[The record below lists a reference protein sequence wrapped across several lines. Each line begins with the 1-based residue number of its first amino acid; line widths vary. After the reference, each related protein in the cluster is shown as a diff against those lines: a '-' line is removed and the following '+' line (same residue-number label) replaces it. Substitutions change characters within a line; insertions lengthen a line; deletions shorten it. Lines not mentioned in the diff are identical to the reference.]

1 MADYAIGLSFHKA
14 HRTVVRAVA
23 LKSPCRY
30 FATRDQAGII
40 TLPTLDQ
47 GDAYVEIQGVTQ
59 ANFQIN
65 DNNQE
70 FRLLGDDGWNDSVIT
85 GAGVQA
91 SCTSFFMQ
99 DSEIPAGAECPQFRG
114 NYEEGFALIQRARYD
129 KDYEIYIEF
138 LKEMGQTN
146 GDSGDYIYDFT
157 GFNCCI
163 QNYAENMSA
172 EGLTEVTYDLVSR
185 GRPVFGRYN
194 NGPLPLSFGNV
205 QSTILWVTTPLDT
218 TQGDRRVAFSPANN
232 SSGASTGGSITCTY
246 TSNGTAAL
254 TQLSLPNDGEGF
266 GLYNSATGDR
276 ISSAVSIGTG
286 GNANVVTIN
295 PDTNLTADTIY
306 DVIAVDGA
314 AVQSVN
320 AQGVATANGTNRPL
334 EGFKFSFMT

>member
-23 LKSPCRY
+23 LNSPCRY
-30 FATRDQAGII
+30 FATRDNAGII
-40 TLPTLDQ
+40 TAPTLDA

-91 SCTSFFMQ
+91 SCTAYFLR
-99 DSEIPAGAECPQFRG
+99 DAEIPAGAECPQFRG
-114 NYEEGFALIQRARYD
+114 NYDEGFALIQRARYD

-138 LKEMGQTN
+138 LKEMGRSN
-146 GDSGDYIYDFT
+146 GDTGDFIYDFT

-163 QNYAENMSA
+163 MNYAENMSA
-172 EGLTEVTYDLVSR
+172 EGLTEITFDLVSR
-185 GRPVFGRYN
+185 GRPVFGRLN
-194 NGPLPLSFGNV
+194 NGPLAIDFGDV

-218 TQGDRRVAFSPANN
+218 TQGTRRVAFDPANN
-232 SSGASTGGSITCTY
+232 ETGHAVGDSITCTY
-246 TSNGTAAL
+246 TSDGSTAL
-254 TQLSLPNDGEGF
+254 TQLELPDEGDGF
-266 GLYNSATGDR
+266 GLYNSATGAR
-276 ISSAVSIGTG
+276 ISCAVSIS
-286 GNANVVTIN
+286 ANVVTIN
-295 PDTNLTADTIY
+295 PDTNLAAGTIF

-314 AVQSVN
+314 VTQSVN
-320 AQGVATANGTNRPL
+320 AQGVATANATARPF
-334 EGFKFSFMT
+334 EGFKFSFRTA